1 MTDSVRKLAKIAE
14 RLMVENKVLYE
25 SSTIVEIEEVN
36 KNLNNIVVDLCNL
49 LKINYSELEKE
60 VEDIVKERLNEAD

>member
-1 MTDSVRKLAKIAE
+1 MTDSVRKLSKIAE

-36 KNLNNIVVDLCNL
+36 KNLNNIVIDLCNL
-49 LKINYSELEKE
+49 LKINYSVLEKE

>member
-49 LKINYSELEKE
+49 LKINYNVLEKE
-60 VEDIVKERLNEAD
+60 VKDIVKERLNEAD

>member
-36 KNLNNIVVDLCNL
+36 KNLNNIVIDLCNL
-49 LKINYSELEKE
+49 LKINYSVLEKE
-60 VEDIVKERLNEAD
+60 VENIVKERVNEAD

>member
-1 MTDSVRKLAKIAE
+1 MIDSVRKLAKIAE

-36 KNLNNIVVDLCNL
+36 KNLNNIVVDL
-49 LKINYSELEKE
+49 
-60 VEDIVKERLNEAD
+60 

>member
-1 MTDSVRKLAKIAE
+1 MTDSIRKLSKIAE
-14 RLMVENKVLYE
+14 RLMIENRVLYE

-60 VEDIVKERLNEAD
+60 VENSVKERLNEAD

>member
-1 MTDSVRKLAKIAE
+1 MTDSVRKLSKITE

-60 VEDIVKERLNEAD
+60 VENIVKERLNEAD

>member
-1 MTDSVRKLAKIAE
+1 MTDSIRKLSKIAE
-14 RLMVENKVLYE
+14 RLMIENRVLYE

-60 VEDIVKERLNEAD
+60 AEAVVQERLNEAD

>member
-1 MTDSVRKLAKIAE
+1 MTDSVCKLVKIAE

-49 LKINYSELEKE
+49 LKINYSVLEKE
-60 VEDIVKERLNEAD
+60 VENIVKERLNEAD

>member
-1 MTDSVRKLAKIAE
+1 MTDSVRKLSKIAE
-14 RLMVENKVLYE
+14 RLMIENMVLYE

-36 KNLNNIVVDLCNL
+36 KNLNNIVIDLCNL

-60 VEDIVKERLNEAD
+60 VENIVKERLNEAD

>member
-14 RLMVENKVLYE
+14 RLMVENRVLYE

-36 KNLNNIVVDLCNL
+36 KNLNNIVIDLCNL

-60 VEDIVKERLNEAD
+60 VENIVKERLNEAD

>member
-1 MTDSVRKLAKIAE
+1 MTDSIRKLSKIAE
-14 RLMVENKVLYE
+14 RLMIENRVLYE

-36 KNLNNIVVDLCNL
+36 KNLNNIVIDLCNL

-60 VEDIVKERLNEAD
+60 VENIVKERLNEAD

>member
-1 MTDSVRKLAKIAE
+1 MTDSVRKLSKIAE

-49 LKINYSELEKE
+49 LKINYNVLEKE
-60 VEDIVKERLNEAD
+60 VKDIVKERLNEAD

>member
-14 RLMVENKVLYE
+14 RLMVENRVLYE

-60 VEDIVKERLNEAD
+60 VENIVKERLNEAD

>member
-1 MTDSVRKLAKIAE
+1 MIDSVRKLAKIAE

-36 KNLNNIVVDLCNL
+36 KNLNNIVIDLCNL

-60 VEDIVKERLNEAD
+60 VENIVKERLNEAD

>member
-1 MTDSVRKLAKIAE
+1 MTDSVCKLSKIAE
-14 RLMVENKVLYE
+14 RLMVENMVLYE

-49 LKINYSELEKE
+49 LKINYNVLEK
-60 VEDIVKERLNEAD
+60 K

>member
-1 MTDSVRKLAKIAE
+1 MTDSVRKLSKIAE
-14 RLMVENKVLYE
+14 RLMIENMVLYE

-60 VEDIVKERLNEAD
+60 VENIVKERLNEAD

>member
-1 MTDSVRKLAKIAE
+1 MTDSVRKLSKIAE
-14 RLMVENKVLYE
+14 RLMIENRVLYE
-25 SSTIVEIEEVN
+25 SSTIVEIQEVN

-60 VEDIVKERLNEAD
+60 VEAVVQERTHA

>member
-1 MTDSVRKLAKIAE
+1 MTDSVRKLSKIAE
-14 RLMVENKVLYE
+14 RLMIENRVLYE

-49 LKINYSELEKE
+49 LKINYNVLEKE

>member
-1 MTDSVRKLAKIAE
+1 MTDSVRKLSKIAE

-49 LKINYSELEKE
+49 LKINYNVLEKE
-60 VEDIVKERLNEAD
+60 VKDIVKERVNEAD

>member
-14 RLMVENKVLYE
+14 RLMVENQVLYE

-49 LKINYSELEKE
+49 LKINYNVLEKE
-60 VEDIVKERLNEAD
+60 VKDIVKERLNEAD

>member
-1 MTDSVRKLAKIAE
+1 MTDSVRKLSKIAE
-14 RLMVENKVLYE
+14 RLMIENMVLYE

-36 KNLNNIVVDLCNL
+36 KNLNNIVIDLCNL

-60 VEDIVKERLNEAD
+60 VEKIVKERLNEAD